1 MSLIEASKE
10 FGKRSLDLREK
21 KDIFEGGTGCSVVFL
36 CLMILAETVL
46 SCSSIFGRIEKK
58 I

>member
-21 KDIFEGGTGCSVVFL
+21 KTFL
-36 CLMILAETVL
+36 KEEQDVL
-46 SCSSIFGRIEKK
+46 VLDDFGRNSVEL
-58 I
+58 